1 MHTILEKKIN
11 MNEIKKAFELY
22 QSKFP
27 NTGDYICLCEVINK
41 RGYSDAIIKKAFKK
55 FVLDTPSLTKKEI
68 REYIDYL
75 TVITHNVK

>member
-1 MHTILEKKIN
+1 LHTILEKKIN

-55 FVLDTPSLTKKEI
+55 FVLDTPPVGKRETKEYVDYLIGKTKKI
-68 REYIDYL
+68 
-75 TVITHNVK
+75 

>member
-1 MHTILEKKIN
+1 MK
-11 MNEIKKAFELY
+11 EIEIAFKLY